1 MPNLRI
7 APSWGSA
14 IARSLWVLAACSVI
28 GIAVGV
34 INGAPEAARS
44 IANKEG
50 PPYGITWGIG
60 LLQLVGQGA
69 LLAAGVYLGRRWLR
83 LKL

>member
-14 IARSLWVLAACSVI
+14 IARTLWVLAACAVI
-28 GIAVGV
+28 SLGV
-34 INGAPEAARS
+34 YAINGAPAQAR
-44 IANKEG
+44 AREDREG
-50 PPYGITWGIG
+50 GPYGITLPIG
-60 LLQLVGQGA
+60 LIQLFGQG
-69 LLAAGVYLGRRWLR
+69 LLLGAGVYVGRRWLR